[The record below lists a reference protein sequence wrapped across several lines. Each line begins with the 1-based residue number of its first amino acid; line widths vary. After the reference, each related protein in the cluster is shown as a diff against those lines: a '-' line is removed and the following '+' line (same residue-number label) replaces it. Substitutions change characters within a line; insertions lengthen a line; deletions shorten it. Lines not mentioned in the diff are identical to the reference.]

1 MKKILIISYYFPPLG
16 WSGVQRT
23 LKYVKYLRNYGGEP
37 IVVTVGKTTFSVVD
51 TTMNKEIPNDV
62 HVIRIDDIRLKDITD
77 RYTKE
82 LLGYTN
88 ETLKVLKEDSIYE
101 EYVNKIEENIKELRD
116 LILLPD
122 GNVIWANNVITSIGE
137 KIDFSEIDV
146 IYTTSSPYSSHMI
159 GYRLKQK
166 YNIPW
171 IADFRDEWT
180 NNPYSKFNE
189 ESLSFRLQ
197 YSMESEILKYANK
210 ITVVTELMAENYVK
224 NFKLERKKVE
234 VITNG
239 YDEEDF
245 KDLFIDNTNKFKIIH
260 NGSFYSI
267 RNPYI
272 FLKAIVDLIDKSKLD
287 ENMIEIEF
295 IGKNDDNI
303 IAESL
308 NILGDKSK
316 ILKIREYVSH
326 RKSLEMMNK
335 GTMLL
340 LVIGPNSKTIYTGKV
355 FEYLRIT
362 KPILSLGTKDSVVE
376 ELLNKTGCGINVEY
390 DDIESIEK
398 AILKFYNDWLNEV
411 ELSYN
416 EEEIRKYERSK
427 LTEKFSQVLDELI

>member
-23 LKYVKYLRNYGGEP
+23 LKYVKYLRNYGWEP

-51 TTMNKEIPNDV
+51 TTMEKEIPDDIQI
-62 HVIRIDDIRLKDITD
+62 IRVDDIRLKDITD
-77 RYTKE
+77 RYSKE

-88 ETLKVLKEDSIYE
+88 ETLKVLKNHSIYE
-101 EYVNKIEENIKELRD
+101 EYINKIEENMKELRD

-122 GNVIWANNVITSIGE
+122 GNVIWANNVIASIGG
-137 KIDFSEIDV
+137 KIDFSEINV

-159 GYRLKQK
+159 GHILKQK

-180 NNPYSKFNE
+180 NNPYSKLNE
-189 ESLSFRLQ
+189 ESLSFKLQ

-210 ITVVTELMAENYVK
+210 ITVVTELMAENYVN

-245 KDLFIDNTNKFKIIH
+245 KGLVIRHTNKFKIIH

-272 FLKAIVDLIDKSKLD
+272 FLKAIVNLIDKSKLD
-287 ENMIEIEF
+287 ENMIEVEF
-295 IGKNDDNI
+295 IGKNDDKI
-303 IAESL
+303 IEESL
-308 NILGDKSK
+308 DILGDKSG
-316 ILKIREYVSH
+316 ILKIKEYVSH
-326 RKSLEMMNK
+326 KKSLEMMNK
-335 GTMLL
+335 GAMLL

-355 FEYLRIT
+355 FEYLRMT
-362 KPILSLGTKDSVVE
+362 KPILSLGTKYSVVE

-398 AILKFYNDWLNEV
+398 VILKFYNNWLNKV